1 MARKDMARF
10 AGRDHEAGFVRVRQ
24 IIKSAKTATM
34 GSGEWQI
41 RDNLGA
47 AAPIERVEAA
57 ARGNAKVAQPVK
69 ERDMAV
75 DLML

>member
-1 MARKDMARF
+1 MTRF

-24 IIKSAKTATM
+24 IIKTAKTAPM
-34 GSGEWQI
+34 GSGERQI
-41 RDNLGA
+41 RDIPGA
-47 AAPIERVEAA
+47 ATPIERVEAA

-69 ERDMAV
+69 KRDMAV